1 MTLTFSSN
9 LKWVWTLGAIL
20 PELFVNNF
28 QYCIY
33 KNTRPCS
40 ARFCQIN
47 TGSGHLGAIFPPIF
61 ELLSKRVLG
70 NRNSQIYHDR
80 YQLPDDNLLL
90 NSSYS
95 CSNLAQKKR
104 AIISKHFQ
112 LIAYDYFLKKIIYCL
127 KTRFLGV
134 SLVKSA
140 CVRPNSIFRGEKSIF
155 TNQAKIKTVWLNLS
169 WLNLRAFT
177 VGQKSEKNAPKTA

>member
-1 MTLTFSSN
+1 MLDFAKLTRALATWEPYFR
-9 LKWVWTLGAIL
+9 
-20 PELFVNNF
+20 LF
-28 QYCIY
+28 
-33 KNTRPCS
+33 
-40 ARFCQIN
+40 
-47 TGSGHLGAIFPPIF
+47 F

-134 SLVKSA
+134 SLVKST

-155 TNQAKIKTVWLNLS
+155 TNQAKIKTVWLNLEA
-169 WLNLRAFT
+169 LT
-177 VGQKSEKNAPKTA
+177 VLEGPSKNFLSMLGVVKNK